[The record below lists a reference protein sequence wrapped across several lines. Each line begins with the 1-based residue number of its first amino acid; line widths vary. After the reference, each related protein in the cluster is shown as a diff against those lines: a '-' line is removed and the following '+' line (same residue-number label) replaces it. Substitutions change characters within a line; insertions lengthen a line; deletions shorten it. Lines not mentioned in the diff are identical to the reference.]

1 MLFLYEYLE
10 KKGRECLYLS
20 GCGGHGDR
28 CILTNG
34 RYITI
39 VVWVVTVVTIV
50 VHITITIAVVAIHV
64 VIVIQ
69 IIIVIA
75 IACT

>member
-10 KKGRECLYLS
+10 KKGRECLNLS

-34 RYITI
+34 RYIAI

-50 VHITITIAVVAIHV
+50 VHA
-64 VIVIQ
+64 
-69 IIIVIA
+69 A
-75 IACT
+75 IAAAAAMSIIDLLNLDIFVED